1 MDYDRIS
8 WQLLS
13 IQKCSRLHWLSISR
27 IRTDRNDAAKVY
39 KVLISLFD
47 ENISNTELWVKLYF
61 CYWVRD
67 RKLNQIHNKRTQKVY
82 STTNIMW
89 YNNTYQPN
97 NVWDVRHQ
105 TAIPSSRRRI
115 SYRAH
120 IQTLRQSPYSAILFH
135 KIIFCQWIT
144 YQDISFQNCFIN
156 NKQIITIII
165 KFLYWRI
172 LIYIVECIKQYI

>member
-1 MDYDRIS
+1 VFYCTLPILWSYTTQRACLI
-8 WQLLS
+8 W
-13 IQKCSRLHWLSISR
+13 
-27 IRTDRNDAAKVY
+27 
-39 KVLISLFD
+39 VLISLFD

-67 RKLNQIHNKRTQKVY
+67 RKLNQIHDKRTQKVY

-105 TAIPSSRRRI
+105 TAIASWRRRI
-115 SYRAH
+115 SYTAH
-120 IQTLRQSPYSAILFH
+120 IQTLRQSLHSAILLH

-144 YQDISFQNCFIN
+144 HQDISFQYCFIN
-156 NKQIITIII
+156 
-165 KFLYWRI
+165 
-172 LIYIVECIKQYI
+172 IVSKLLWLLLNSCTGES